1 MTEAPRWSLRKA
13 HYLKIAQLPDGTK
26 VEWEHK
32 ETNRDSGRTNRKI
45 FAVPMYLNSEDAS
58 DCNYPGECI
67 VAHRV
72 EGCHNLK
79 QDYIF
84 EGEPNQEMEPLN
96 EEAQAITDSLRA
108 KWIHPIDTIPVN
120 GGMNSEEMAFMAK
133 MMQAFGEGQTKATGT
148 VPKAQYDE
156 LQARLDRLEA
166 LLTKLPSVEPSVT
179 GRRV

>member
-1 MTEAPRWSLRKA
+1 MAEAPRWSLRKA

-67 VAHRV
+67 VAHKV

-96 EEAQAITDSLRA
+96 EAAQAITDSLRA

-133 MMQAFGEGQTKATGT
+133 MMEAAGKVASAT
-148 VPKAQYDE
+148 VPKADYDALAE
-156 LQARLDRLEA
+156 RLARLEA
-166 LLTKLPSVEPSVT
+166 LLSPQGRVVEPSS
-179 GRRV
+179 RRV